1 MDFPLNCQITTK
13 LLDLSNKNNFTVLY
27 ALEKRVLGN
36 QDHTGVI
43 VTLLPTNVAPQN
55 SAVGRSHGVESF
67 QNVDMALSFC
77 MCVCVFSL
85 AAAFLFRFVIFNPS
99 LFRNSNLEPHTV

>member
-1 MDFPLNCQITTK
+1 MTTK
-13 LLDLSNKNNFTVLY
+13 VLNLSKSKFHSSSCITKLFRKKLFGY
-27 ALEKRVLGN
+27 
-36 QDHTGVI
+36 QDHSGVML
-43 VTLLPTNVAPQN
+43 TLLPTNVAPQN

-99 LFRNSNLEPHTV
+99 LFRNSNLELYNVRNI

>member
-1 MDFPLNCQITTK
+1 MDEIRK
-13 LLDLSNKNNFTVLY
+13 
-27 ALEKRVLGN
+27 
-36 QDHTGVI
+36 
-43 VTLLPTNVAPQN
+43 APSSQQN
-55 SAVGRSHGVESF
+55 SAIANARGTAVGRSHGVESF

-99 LFRNSNLEPHTV
+99 LFRNSNLELYNVRNL